1 MSINKKTF
9 CVAPWF
15 SLFVNSNKEI
25 SPCCKFKKSEHD
37 YHEIEKYWES
47 DHLNKVRQDLLN
59 GVKNANC
66 SSCWKDEENGGDSM
80 RLISNRT
87 IGRATETSLMT
98 QIENPQLSKI
108 QSFDLTLGNLCN
120 LKCVMCNPGVS
131 SQLLAE
137 VNLNKGLKAN
147 FKGKYNQ
154 KDYDWPK
161 YDDFVTWCNK
171 YLPQAIHIKFTGG
184 EPFII
189 PWIQTVIDKIPDEQ
203 KKKCVLHFTTNL
215 TIVNLGLFE
224 NFRKFKEVW
233 LSVSVEGIKET
244 HEYLR
249 YGHKWETLETNI
261 RLIQEMEIPNLILK
275 INHVVQTASY
285 HSIIPMTKYF
295 DQSKIEINPILLTQ
309 PKHFHISSLTKHAKE
324 KFIHE
329 TAGYKGYNHNFINF
343 VRSASKEYIN
353 QDAEATKECVSYLS
367 RFDRVRGNTYQE
379 IIPSE
384 NIWQK

>member
-9 CVAPWF
+9 CLAPWF
-15 SLFVNSNKEI
+15 SVFLNSDKAI
-25 SPCCKFKKSEHD
+25 SPCCKFKTSKHNYHQIEEYFHSE
-37 YHEIEKYWES
+37 
-47 DHLNKVRQDLLN
+47 HLNKVRHDLLN
-59 GVKNANC
+59 GVKNENC
-66 SSCWKDEENGGDSM
+66 SRCWIAEENGGDSM

-87 IGRATETSLMT
+87 LGKSSKVSIFD
-98 QIENPQLSKI
+98 QIKDPKLSNV

-137 VNLNKGLKAN
+137 VNLNKGLQAN
-147 FKGKYNQ
+147 FKGEFKQ
-154 KDYDWPK
+154 KDFDWPK
-161 YDDFVTWCNK
+161 QDNFVDWCNK
-171 YLPQAIHIKFTGG
+171 HLPQAIHIKFTGG

-203 KKKCVLHFTTNL
+203 KKKCILHFTTNL

-261 RLIQEMEIPNLILK
+261 RLIQEMQIPNLMLN

-285 HSIIPMTKYF
+285 HSIIPMTEYF
-295 DQSKIEINPILLTQ
+295 DNHNIQIHPILLTN
-309 PKHFHISSLTKHAKE
+309 PAHFHISSLTKYAKE
-324 KFIHE
+324 KFLSD
-329 TAGYKGYNHNFINF
+329 TVGYAGYNDNFIKF
-343 VRSASKEYIN
+343 VRSASREYLD
-353 QDAEATKECVSYLS
+353 QDTTATKQCLEYLQ
-367 RFDRVRGNTYQE
+367 RFDHVRGNSYKE
-379 IIPSE
+379 IIPGE
-384 NIWQK
+384 NIHA